1 MLDNKDGKKTKNK
14 KKKLTLFAKP
24 RAAMCFIQPG
34 NRHMA
39 GGSLLEKLFVLGKKG
54 ESTAS

>member
-1 MLDNKDGKKTKNK
+1 MLDKKDGIKN
-14 KKKLTLFAKP
+14 
-24 RAAMCFIQPG
+24 FIIKAESCHVLQPKI
-34 NRHMA
+34 RHMA